1 MLFHSAL
8 PAGFRKL
15 KIMNTLIVKEEMKE
29 LKSSCRYYTTL
40 QLLFSAN
47 SIDEDVTYNY
57 TA

>member
-29 LKSSCRYYTTL
+29 LNSSCVYMYGAY
-40 QLLFSAN
+40 SV
-47 SIDEDVTYNY
+47 DEDVT
-57 TA
+57 